1 MYTKSCTT
9 DDANNLIRLYITGAV
24 EVKWVSAKGPHSCLF
39 DIQWLREHD
48 YTSKEI
54 MQERIEEA
62 KPLLHVSNFLLQQ
75 LT

>member
-1 MYTKSCTT
+1 M
-9 DDANNLIRLYITGAV
+9 
-24 EVKWVSAKGPHSCLF
+24 KWVSAKGPHSCLF

-62 KPLLHVSNFLLQQ
+62 KPLLHVSNFLVQQ